1 MNSVCTATL
10 GLIADQ
16 LARDCKGGK
25 AGKFIYGHYRTV
37 EDSMAFELA
46 GNVSSKPS

>member
-1 MNSVCTATL
+1 MNSVDTATL

-16 LARDCKGGK
+16 LACGCKGGK
-25 AGKFIYGHYRTV
+25 AGKFIHGHYRTV

-46 GNVSSKPS
+46 GKVRSKPS